1 MSAQIN
7 STTETL
13 FASNQQKQK
22 EQASSGT
29 SSVFADLLQG
39 KVPSNI
45 VFTRA
50 ESQLVVPRRTD
61 AQVYNDQAPAAQDSR
76 DEPINTNDAADA
88 VSGVDDG
95 SAPAE
100 DRTAQQYHRET
111 GGDDVAAADVPQ
123 HNSQDAA
130 PSENPNRSGGA
141 ADSGKQ
147 NNAQA
152 GTANGNAQK
161 AAAANGNNVA
171 QIKTTGTETAEM
183 EFAALSR
190 QGNNNKT
197 DIKASVTTKAAEVV
211 STPNGNLAA
220 GTAVAS
226 QAAKSGQS
234 TGQTAEVDPALT
246 LEPEVEAAARNSS
259 SRNQNGNGNAAGAK
273 TGSQAK
279 AGTTGAEQAQAQ
291 AAQAAQQNANFNN
304 ALSAAAGSNAQAG
317 AKGAVSSSAGPVLTV
332 DAATG
337 GTAVTGENGSVQ
349 RNAPAQAPTRARPAV
364 PPQVVA
370 EQVAV
375 NIQRAIGQGA
385 DQINIQLR
393 PQQLGSIEVKMEV
406 GQDGRMTAVITAE
419 RADTLDMLRSDSKTL
434 MQALGD
440 AGLQADASSLSFN
453 LKGQEG
459 QNDPQ
464 FAGNS
469 SSKNGGDDGTEDL
482 IDGTPPEGLLAE
494 GETAEVD
501 ADGRLDVKV

>member
-22 EQASSGT
+22 EQANSGT

-76 DEPINTNDAADA
+76 DEPIKTDDPADA
-88 VSGVDDG
+88 VTGAGHG
-95 SAPAE
+95 SEPAD
-100 DRTAQQYHRET
+100 DRTAQHYHRET
-111 GGDDVAAADVPQ
+111 GGDDVAAADTPQ
-123 HNSQDAA
+123 QTGQDSA
-130 PSENPNRSGGA
+130 PADSTSKSAGA

-152 GTANGNAQK
+152 GAANTNAQK

-171 QIKTTGTETAEM
+171 QIKSNGTEATEM

-190 QGNNNKT
+190 QGSNKKT

-234 TGQTAEVDPALT
+234 TGQTAEADAALT
-246 LEPEVEAAARNSS
+246 LEPQVEAAARNSS
-259 SRNQNGNGNAAGAK
+259 TRNQNGHGNSNGTQTGA
-273 TGSQAK
+273 QAK
-279 AGTTGAEQAQAQ
+279 AGKTGAEQAQAQ
-291 AAQAAQQNANFNN
+291 AAQAAMQNANFNN
-304 ALSAAAGSNAQAG
+304 ALSAAAGSNAQAA
-317 AKGAVSSSAGPVLTV
+317 AKGAASSSAGPVLTV
-332 DAATG
+332 DATTG
-337 GTAVTGENGSVQ
+337 GTAVTGENGSIQ
-349 RNAPAQAPTRARPAV
+349 RNAPAQAPARARPAV

-393 PQQLGSIEVKMEV
+393 PQQLGGIEVKMEV

-419 RADTLDMLRSDSKTL
+419 RADTLDMLRSDSKAL
-434 MQALGD
+434 VQALGD

-459 QNDPQ
+459 QNDSQ
-464 FAGNS
+464 FAGNN
-469 SSKNGGDDGTEDL
+469 SSKNGGEDGTEDL